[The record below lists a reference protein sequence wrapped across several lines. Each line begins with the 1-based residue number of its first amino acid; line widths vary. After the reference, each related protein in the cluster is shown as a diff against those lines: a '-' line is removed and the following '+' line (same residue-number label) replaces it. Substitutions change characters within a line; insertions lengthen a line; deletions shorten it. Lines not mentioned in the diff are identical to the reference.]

1 MVLDEERISMK
12 IQAMGRAI
20 MELSSAGEPVTEH
33 SITEKLEQHRR
44 RDGRIAGL
52 EAVRGAT
59 EVVSDD
65 CMATD

>member
-1 MVLDEERISMK
+1 
-12 IQAMGRAI
+12 MGRAI

-44 RDGRIAGL
+44 REGRIAGL

-65 CMATD
+65 RLATD